1 MQDIDTI
8 KKGLANAIGVVGR
21 VEVVPTDTDYTVI
34 IDYAHTPDGLE
45 NVLKAG
51 REITPQGGKLVCL
64 FGCGGDRDKS
74 KRAPM
79 GKIACELSDSVII
92 TSDNSRSE
100 DKGSIIS
107 DILSGITS
115 KENITVIEDRKTA
128 IHHAIITA
136 RDGDIILLV
145 GKGHE
150 EYEIDENGVHPFSER
165 EIVRSALKERRKKC
179 E

>member
-1 MQDIDTI
+1 M
-8 KKGLANAIGVVGR
+8 KPPKGRMESVATGENFS
-21 VEVVPTDTDYTVI
+21 VI
-34 IDYAHTPDGLE
+34 IDYAHTERALASLLHTVKKFSDGRRI
-45 NVLKAG
+45 V
-51 REITPQGGKLVCL
+51 TL

-107 DILSGITS
+107 DILSGIIS